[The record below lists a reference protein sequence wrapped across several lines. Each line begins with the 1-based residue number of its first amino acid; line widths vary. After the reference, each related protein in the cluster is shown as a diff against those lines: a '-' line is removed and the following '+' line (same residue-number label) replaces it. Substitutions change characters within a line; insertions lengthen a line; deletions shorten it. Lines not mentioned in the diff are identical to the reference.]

1 MGPCHFWIGNL
12 LAHQWKA
19 RFPKEISL
27 RQLNAYGIPI
37 ARVFFSLAIQ
47 IENATW
53 PTCQEVNM
61 PGKKLAL
68 FFSFLMLVAALL
80 ATPSA
85 LAQSTATL
93 QGTVTD
99 SKGAVLPNATVVV
112 RNRSTSAE
120 RTTQTDS
127 EGNYQVAA
135 LPVGNYTI
143 EVKVQG
149 FKTQVADQVTVEV
162 AKTVVQNFQLD
173 VGAISEQV
181 LVSSDVPV
189 IETTTTSVGTVINQ
203 RTVQEIP
210 LNGRHFVDL
219 GLLIPGSVTPPQ
231 NGFLTAPLRGQGSFA
246 FNTAGAREDTVN
258 FMINGVNLNDMVQN
272 QITFQPSINTVQEFK
287 ADNSTFSAEYGRNSG
302 AIVNIATR
310 SGANQYHGELFEFL
324 RNEAL
329 DARNFFERT
338 SEPAPF
344 KRNQFGF
351 NIGGPVNIPHF
362 GEGGPI
368 LSYNGKNQ
376 TFFFLSY
383 EGLRQRQGLTISGVT
398 VPTDAQ
404 RAAVTDPVILKLL
417 PLIPRPNVG
426 ASGFSGSATAPVN
439 IDQWTIDL
447 SHNMGANDRLH
458 GYYAHQRDERGE
470 PTLQGNS
477 VPGFGDTRRS
487 RRQIFTLNETH
498 SFGSSV
504 VNEARFGFNRI
515 HITFTPNAQLNPLDF
530 GIHNGVTEPIGL
542 PQMAVTGTGL
552 NLGGPAGF
560 PQGRSDTTFV
570 LSDTL
575 SYLRGNHSFKFGG
588 EWRRFYN
595 NNTNRDTGN
604 FAFANMAAFL
614 NGTANTFAVTLGD
627 VSSAIAQGALGLFVQ
642 DNYKL
647 RPNFTLELGFRYDWL
662 MSPTERFDRFVD
674 FVPEIVSLVR
684 VNNGIAPVYHTN
696 AKNFQPRLGFSW
708 DPFKDGKTS
717 VRGAYAILADQP
729 VTNLVTGNATNPPF
743 ATAVALPANTTTK
756 LSEAT
761 DPGHAVPGSTVS
773 PSSSDPEFDNGYVQ
787 SWNLNV
793 QREIGRGLAVTAGY
807 FGSKGTHLR
816 ISRNLNQTFLNAA
829 LNPVRPFPNL
839 ASSSPIAPGLPLLN
853 ITFREGT
860 SNSNYNALWLTATKR
875 LSGGL
880 QFNAS
885 YTFSKSIDY
894 NSQSSQGVTVQDS
907 YNLRGDRGLSDF
919 DARHR
924 FVVSGLYEL
933 PFKGNQLKEGW
944 QLSMITQSQSGN
956 PVTLLAGNA
965 AAIGAIQAASANS
978 LTGLATL
985 RPDINGPVTISPTAA
1000 ASGIGVQWFP
1010 NLVCDPR
1017 PGGKCPSGSAVILPV
1032 AAVGNRTI
1040 YHFGSMGRNVLIGPR
1055 FNNTDVSLIKRTKLG
1070 EHQLIEFRWEVF
1082 DVFNHANF
1090 GQPGR
1095 VAQVDS
1101 TAFGLITNTR
1111 FPTGDSGSSR
1121 QMQFALKYK
1130 F

>member
-1 MGPCHFWIGNL
+1 M
-12 LAHQWKA
+12 
-19 RFPKEISL
+19 L
-27 RQLNAYGIPI
+27 R
-37 ARVFFSLAIQ
+37 
-47 IENATW
+47 
-53 PTCQEVNM
+53 
-61 PGKKLAL
+61 KKIAL
-68 FFSFLMLVAALL
+68 FFPLFMLVAGLL
-80 ATPSA
+80 VSA
-85 LAQSTATL
+85 PVLAQSTATI

-99 SKGAVLPNATVVV
+99 AKGAVIPNATVTVK
-112 RNRSTSAE
+112 NKNTSFE
-120 RTTQTDS
+120 RTVQTDS
-127 EGNYQVAA
+127 DGNYQVAA

-149 FKTQVADQVTVEV
+149 FKTQVVDQVTVEV
-162 AKTVVQNFQLD
+162 AKTIVQNFQLD
-173 VGAISEQV
+173 VGAVSEQV
-181 LVSSDVPV
+181 MVLSDLPV
-189 IETTTTSVGTVINQ
+189 VETTTTSVGMVINQ

-246 FNTAGAREDTVN
+246 FNTAGNREDTVN

-310 SGANQYHGELFEFL
+310 SGTNDYHGELFEFL
-324 RNEAL
+324 RNDVF

-338 SEPAPF
+338 KNPAPF

-351 NIGGPVNIPHF
+351 NLGGPLNLLHFGNGGPVF
-362 GEGGPI
+362 GYKGA
-368 LSYNGKNQ
+368 NR
-376 TFFFLSY
+376 TFFFFSY

-404 RAAVTDPVILKLL
+404 RAAVVDPVILKLL

-426 ASGFSGSATAPVN
+426 TSGFSGSATAPVN
-439 IDQWTIDL
+439 IDQWTIDI
-447 SHNMGANDRLH
+447 SHNLGVNDRLH
-458 GYYAHQRDERGE
+458 GYYAIQRDKRGE

-477 VPGFGDTRRS
+477 IPGFGDTRQS

-498 SFGSSV
+498 TFGAAV

-515 HITFTPNAQLNPLDF
+515 HILFTPNALLNPLNF
-530 GIHNGVTEPIGL
+530 GIKDGVTEPIGL
-542 PQMAVTGTGL
+542 PQMAITGTGL

-560 PQGRSDTTFV
+560 PQGRSDTTYV

-575 SYLRGNHSFKFGG
+575 NYLRGNHSLRFGA
-588 EWRRFYN
+588 EARRFFN
-595 NNTNRDTGN
+595 NNTGKDTGS

-614 NGTANTFAVTLGD
+614 AGTANTFTATLGD
-627 VSSAIAQGALGLFVQ
+627 VAPAIAQGALGFFVQ
-642 DNYKL
+642 DNWKV
-647 RPNFTLELGFRYDWL
+647 RPNLTFELGFRYDWL

-674 FVPEIVSLVR
+674 FVPETDSLVQ
-684 VNNGIAPVYHTN
+684 VNHGIAPVYHTN
-696 AKNFQPRLGFSW
+696 ARNFQPRLGFAW
-708 DPFKDGKTS
+708 DPFKNGKTS
-717 VRGAYAILADQP
+717 IRGAYAILADQP
-729 VTNLVTGNATNPPF
+729 ITNLVTGNATNPPF
-743 ATAVALPANTTTK
+743 ATTVALPANTTTQ
-756 LSEAT
+756 LSNAT
-761 DPGHAVPGSTVS
+761 DPGHAAPGATVS
-773 PSSSDPEFDNGYVQ
+773 PSSSDSEFDNAYVQ
-787 SWNLNV
+787 SWNLNI
-793 QREIGRGLAVTAGY
+793 QREVGNGLAVTVGY

-816 ISRNLNQTFLNAA
+816 LSRNLNQTFLNSA
-829 LNPVRPFPNL
+829 LNPVRPFPRL
-839 ASSSPIAPGLPLLN
+839 SASSPIAPNAQLLN

-860 SNSNYNALWLTATKR
+860 SNSNYNALWVTANKR
-875 LSGGL
+875 MAKGL

-933 PFKGNQLKEGW
+933 PFIGNQLKEGW
-944 QLSMITQSQSGN
+944 QLSFITQSQSGN
-956 PVTLLAGNA
+956 PVTLLAGNVGAVGA
-965 AAIGAIQAASANS
+965 APAANANS

-985 RPDINGPVTISPTAA
+985 RPDVTGPVTISPTAA
-1000 ASGIGVQWFP
+1000 TGVIGVQWFP

-1017 PGGKCPSGSAVILPV
+1017 PGGSCPSGSVVILPV
-1032 AAVGNRTI
+1032 GFINGKTI
-1040 YHFGSMGRNVLIGPR
+1040 YHFGSMGRNVVIGPR
-1055 FNNTDVSLIKRTKLG
+1055 FNDSDISLIKRTKIG

-1095 VAQVDS
+1095 TAQVGS
-1101 TAFGLITNTR
+1101 TSFGVITNTR
-1111 FPTGDSGSSR
+1111 FATGDSGSSR

>member
-1 MGPCHFWIGNL
+1 ML
-12 LAHQWKA
+12 SK
-19 RFPKEISL
+19 
-27 RQLNAYGIPI
+27 
-37 ARVFFSLAIQ
+37 RVVI
-47 IENATW
+47 
-53 PTCQEVNM
+53 
-61 PGKKLAL
+61 
-68 FFSFLMLVAALL
+68 FLVLVAALL
-80 ATPSA
+80 ATSSA
-85 LAQSTATL
+85 LAQSTATV

-99 SKGAVLPNATVVV
+99 SKGAVLPNATVIVK
-112 RNRSTSAE
+112 NRSTSTE

-127 EGNYQVAA
+127 NGNYQVAA
-135 LPVGNYTI
+135 LLPGVYSI
-143 EVKVQG
+143 EVQIQG
-149 FKTQVADQVTVEV
+149 FKTGLADQVTLEV
-162 AKTVVQNFQLD
+162 AKTIVQNFQMD

-189 IETTTTSVGTVINQ
+189 IETSTTSVGTVINQ

-246 FNTAGAREDTVN
+246 INTAGNREDTVN
-258 FMINGVNLNDMVQN
+258 FMINGINLNDMVQN

-310 SGANQYHGELFEFL
+310 SGSNDYHGELFEFL
-324 RNEAL
+324 RNDFF

-338 SEPAPF
+338 TQPAPF

-351 NIGGPVNIPHF
+351 NLGGPLNLPRF
-362 GEGGPI
+362 GEGGPT
-368 LSYNGKNQ
+368 LSYKGKNN
-376 TFFFLSY
+376 TFFFFSY

-398 VPTDAQ
+398 VPTLAQ
-404 RAAVTDPVILKLL
+404 RAAVTDPVIKQLL
-417 PLIPRPNVG
+417 PLIPTPNVG
-426 ASGFSGSATAPVN
+426 TNGFAGSATAPVN
-439 IDQWTIDL
+439 IDQWTLDVN
-447 SHNMGANDRLH
+447 HNLGVNDRLH
-458 GYYAHQRDERGE
+458 GYYAIQRDERGE

-498 SFGSSV
+498 TFGSAL

-515 HITFTPNAQLNPLDF
+515 HISFTPNAQLNPLDF
-530 GIHNGVTEPIGL
+530 GIKNGVTEPIGL

-552 NLGGPAGF
+552 NFGGPAGF
-560 PQGRSDTTFV
+560 PQGRSDTTYV
-570 LSDTL
+570 VSDTL
-575 SYLRGNHSFKFGG
+575 SYLRGNHSFRFGG

-595 NNTNRDTGN
+595 NNTTKDTGN

-614 NGTANTFAVTLGD
+614 AGTANTFNVTLGD
-627 VSSAIAQGALGLFVQ
+627 VSSAIAQGALGVFVQ
-642 DNYKL
+642 DNWKV
-647 RPNFTLELGFRYDWL
+647 RPNLTFELGFRYDWL
-662 MSPTERFDRFVD
+662 MSPTERFDKFVD
-674 FVPEIVSLVR
+674 YVPEVNSLVQ
-684 VNNGIAPVYHTN
+684 VNHGVAPVYHTN
-696 AKNFQPRLGFSW
+696 SRNFQPRLGFAW

-717 VRGAYAILADQP
+717 IRGAYAILADQP

-743 ATAVALPANTTTK
+743 ATAVALPANTTTQ
-756 LSEAT
+756 LANAACSV
-761 DPGHAVPGSTVS
+761 GCNAVPGSTVS

-787 SWNLNV
+787 SWNVNV
-793 QREIGRGLAVTAGY
+793 QREVKQGLAVTVGY
-807 FGSKGTHLR
+807 YGSKGTHLR
-816 ISRNLNQTFLNAA
+816 LTRNLNQTFLNAA
-829 LNPVRPFPNL
+829 LNPVRPFPTL
-839 ASSSPIAPGLPLLN
+839 SASSPIAPGTPLLN

-860 SNSNYNALWLTATKR
+860 GNSNYNALWVTANKR
-875 LSGGL
+875 MGKGL

-885 YTFSKSIDY
+885 YTFAKSIDY

-919 DARHR
+919 DVRHR
-924 FVVSGLYEL
+924 FVISGLYEL

-944 QLSMITQSQSGN
+944 QFSFIEQSQTGN

-965 AAIGAIQAASANS
+965 GALPGGIPAANANS

-985 RPDINGPVTISPTAA
+985 RPDVTGDVPISPTA
-1000 ASGIGVQWFP
+1000 SPTGIGVQWFP

-1017 PGGKCPSGSAVILPV
+1017 PGGSCPSGATVVLPV
-1032 AAVGNRTI
+1032 QFINGKTI
-1040 YHFGSMGRNVLIGPR
+1040 YHFGGMGRNVIIGPS
-1055 FNNTDVSLIKRTKLG
+1055 FHNTDLSLIKRTMLG
-1070 EHQLIEFRWEVF
+1070 EHQMIEFRWEVF

-1095 VAQVDS
+1095 TAQVGS
-1101 TAFGLITNTR
+1101 TAFGVITNTR

>member
-1 MGPCHFWIGNL
+1 ML
-12 LAHQWKA
+12 
-19 RFPKEISL
+19 S
-27 RQLNAYGIPI
+27 
-37 ARVFFSLAIQ
+37 
-47 IENATW
+47 
-53 PTCQEVNM
+53 
-61 PGKKLAL
+61 KKTAL
-68 FFSFLMLVAALL
+68 FFSLFLLVAGLL
-80 ATPSA
+80 VSSPV

-99 SKGAVLPNATVVV
+99 AKGAVIPNATVTV
-112 RNRSTSAE
+112 RNRSTSFE

-127 EGNYQVAA
+127 DGNYQVAA
-135 LPVGNYTI
+135 LPVGNYTVEAKI
-143 EVKVQG
+143 EG
-149 FKTQVADQVTVEV
+149 FKTQVADNVTVEV
-162 AKTVVQNFQLD
+162 AKTIIQNFQMD
-173 VGAISEQV
+173 VGLISEQV
-181 LVSSDVPV
+181 QVSSDIPV
-189 IETTTTSVGTVINQ
+189 IETATSSVGTVINQ

-246 FNTAGAREDTVN
+246 FNTAGNREDTVN

-287 ADNSTFSAEYGRNSG
+287 VDNSTFSAEYGRNSG

-310 SGANQYHGELFEFL
+310 SGTNQYHGELFEFL
-324 RNEAL
+324 RNEVF

-338 SEPAPF
+338 QDPAPF

-351 NIGGPVNIPHF
+351 NLGGPLSLPHF
-362 GEGGPI
+362 GEGGPVFG
-368 LSYNGKNQ
+368 YNGKNR
-376 TFFFLSY
+376 TFFFFSY

-404 RAAVTDPVILKLL
+404 RAAVTDPVILNLL
-417 PLIPRPNVG
+417 PLIPRANVG

-439 IDQWTIDL
+439 IDQWTMDVN
-447 SHNMGANDRLH
+447 HNLGVNDRLH
-458 GYYAHQRDERGE
+458 GYYAIQRDERGE

-477 VPGFGDTRRS
+477 IPGFGDTRQS

-498 SFGSSV
+498 TFGSAV

-515 HITFTPNAQLNPLDF
+515 HISFTPNAQFNPLDF
-530 GIHNGVTEPIGL
+530 GIENGVTEPIGL
-542 PQMAVTGTGL
+542 PQMTVTGTGL
-552 NLGGPAGF
+552 NFGGPAGF

-575 SYLRGNHSFKFGG
+575 NYLRGNHSFRFGG

-595 NNTNRDTGN
+595 NNTNKDTGT

-614 NGTANTFAVTLGD
+614 AGTANTFNITLGD
-627 VSSAIAQGALGLFVQ
+627 PVRGITDVSTAIAQGALGFFVQ
-642 DNYKL
+642 DNYKI
-647 RPNFTLELGFRYDWL
+647 RPNLTLELGFRYDWL
-662 MSPTERFDRFVD
+662 MSPTERYDRFVD
-674 FVPEIVSLVR
+674 YVPEINSLVQ

-696 AKNFQPRLGFSW
+696 AQNFQPRIGFAW

-717 VRGAYAILADQP
+717 VRGAFAILADQP
-729 VTNLVTGNATNPPF
+729 ITNLVTGNATNPPF
-743 ATAVALPANTTTK
+743 ATSVALPANATTK
-756 LSEAT
+756 LSNAT
-761 DPGHAVPGSTVS
+761 DNAVPGATVS
-773 PSSSDPEFDNGYVQ
+773 PSSSDPFFDNGYVQ

-793 QREIGRGLAVTAGY
+793 QREIGQGLAVTVGY
-807 FGSKGTHLR
+807 FGSKGTNLR
-816 ISRNLNQTFLNAA
+816 ITRNLNQTFLNAA
-829 LNPVRPFPNL
+829 LNPVRPFPTL
-839 ASSSPIAPGLPLLN
+839 SPTSPIRPGAPLLN

-860 SNSNYNALWLTATKR
+860 SNSNYNALWLNATKR
-875 LSGGL
+875 MAKGL

-933 PFKGNQLKEGW
+933 PFSGNQLKEGW
-944 QLSMITQSQSGN
+944 QISFITQSQSGN
-956 PVTLLAGNA
+956 PVTFLAGNA
-965 AAIGAIQAASANS
+965 GALAGGIPAANANS

-985 RPDINGPVTISPTAA
+985 RPDINGTLPIAPTAA
-1000 ASGIGVQWFP
+1000 ATGIGVQWFP

-1017 PGGKCPSGSAVILPV
+1017 PGGSCPSGAAVILPV
-1032 AAVGNRTI
+1032 AFINGKTI
-1040 YHFGSMGRNVLIGPR
+1040 YHFGSMGRNVVIGPR
-1055 FNNTDVSLIKRTKLG
+1055 FNNTDLSLIKRTKIG
-1070 EHQLIEFRWEVF
+1070 ENQVIEFRWEVF

-1095 VAQVDS
+1095 TAQVGS